1 MKLMFDH
8 APVDLSEDIK
18 NRMLEEAV
26 KRGSAAT
33 VKLLLSKFEPDP
45 EVCNKLLFEATEA
58 NHDSVRKVELILD
71 CLPEASQLN
80 KAGQTLLHVGAGGKP
95 PRLDVLELALNKGV
109 DPNIQDRKKDTAL
122 HKVTKN
128 YAERKKPW
136 WDSRKAMELLLK
148 QDSID
153 LNKENA
159 KGKTPLHNL
168 MAARDLSPGLLLMW
182 QAKQAHFVKLDAEEE
197 AVLKSPL
204 ADLCK
209 RRDGPQL
216 FKYVSNEEVT
226 QDCIIKYLLQ
236 AAVLDGTAEMVKV

>member
-168 MAARDLSPGLLLMW
+168 VIS
-182 QAKQAHFVKLDAEEE
+182 QNQ
-197 AVLKSPL
+197 
-204 ADLCK
+204 
-209 RRDGPQL
+209 
-216 FKYVSNEEVT
+216 YSN
-226 QDCIIKYLLQ
+226 
-236 AAVLDGTAEMVKV
+236 A